1 MNTVPLLLGVVFS
14 SIGLGYFIYGKKQQ
28 RTMPIICGIALMT
41 YPYFIENT
49 VVLILIGIILCITPK
64 FIRL

>member
-1 MNTVPLLLGVVFS
+1 MNTVQLLLGIVFS

-28 RTMPIICGIALMT
+28 RTMPIICGIALMI

-49 VVLILIGIILCITPK
+49 VVLILIGIILCIAPQ

>member
-28 RTMPIICGIALMT
+28 RTMPIICGIALMI
-41 YPYFIENT
+41 YPYFIETT
-49 VVLILIGIILCITPK
+49 VVLILIGIILCIAPQ